1 MESISRLLKD
11 TLGLESDLNTG
22 VAGPAFPGRGS
33 HTGYRERA
41 LGATPS
47 IVGHNLGSDALES
60 SVRVVASPLSSL
72 IHNYAHFILL
82 LLLCFL
88 MQFFL
93 SNHIDPNLLS
103 ASNATPLHRTA
114 NPGIMQVAKYRLYH
128 KVEVST

>member
-1 MESISRLLKD
+1 MYMD
-11 TLGLESDLNTG
+11 AVPFQLGYLIKRVQCACG
-22 VAGPAFPGRGS
+22 CFP
-33 HTGYRERA
+33 
-41 LGATPS
+41 PPP
-47 IVGHNLGSDALES
+47 
-60 SVRVVASPLSSL
+60 PLSSL

-103 ASNATPLHRTA
+103 ASNATPLHGTA

-128 KVEVST
+128 KVEVAALGSVNHVETDTQSALARKE